1 MPPDLLRRFADQRV
15 LVIGDALL
23 DAWLTGRPSRLC
35 REGPVAVVDLDGTR
49 YACGGASNTAVNVAA
64 LGGNATLV
72 CAVGADEAG
81 DRVRARLA
89 AAGAA
94 GRVVAVP
101 GRHTAT
107 KRRLLADG
115 QVVARMDEGDRD
127 PLPDR
132 YAHRLVALADAALA
146 DGCAAVVVCDYD
158 AGTLTRPVR
167 QWLARVRR
175 RLPLLVVDAHDL
187 RPWAQLA
194 PDLVTPNFAEAAEL
208 VPAGPPTD
216 PAARADW
223 VARHAAELAAAAR
236 AATVAVTLDADGAV
250 LVEHG
255 AATVRTRTRPAP
267 PAWTTGAGDSY
278 VAAFT
283 LALAAG
289 ATPAEAGEVAQRAA
303 EIAVSGT
310 GTAVCPAAELAA
322 ATGGSTAVVD
332 APTLARLV
340 AGYRARGRRIV
351 FTNGCFDVLH
361 RGHVGYLAEAS
372 RLGDVLIVA
381 VNSDE
386 SVRRLKGP
394 DRPVIPVEDR
404 VAVLAALERVD
415 HVVVFAEDNPRAL
428 LELVRPD
435 VYGKGGDYPPEL
447 IPEAPL
453 VRRLG
458 GEVRALEYL
467 PDRST
472 SKIIERIRAG

>member
-361 RGHVGYLAEAS
+361 AGHVQYLAEA
-372 RLGDVLIVA
+372 RRQADCLIVA
-381 VNSDE
+381 INSDE
-386 SVRRLKGP
+386 SVRQLKGP
-394 DRPVIPVEDR
+394 TRPLNAVEAR
-404 VAVLAALERVD
+404 ALVLAGLQDVD
-415 HVVVFAEDNPRAL
+415 YVTIFADATPAAVIEA
-428 LELVRPD
+428 VRPD
-435 VYGKGGDYPPEL
+435 VLVKGADYPKEKVVGAQFVESYGGRVHLAEL
-447 IPEAPL
+447 
-453 VRRLG
+453 RDG
-458 GEVRALEYL
+458 F
-467 PDRST
+467 ST
-472 SKIIERIRAG
+472 TGLIERMKAA